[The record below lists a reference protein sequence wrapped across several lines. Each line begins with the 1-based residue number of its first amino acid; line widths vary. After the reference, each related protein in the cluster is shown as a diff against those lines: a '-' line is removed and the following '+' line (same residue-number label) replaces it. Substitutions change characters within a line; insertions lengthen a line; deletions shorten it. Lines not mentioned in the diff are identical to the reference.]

1 MDRRQAGRHAV
12 RPGPRRRRERI
23 AREIRCRGGLLG
35 QELRVRSSPSGKKA
49 RHPDRDSAS
58 AYGRPALS
66 ARPCCAPRGRGWG
79 TRRGARPSPRGRLL
93 PRQAASAAKASRGL
107 LVLVY
112 GSSLDPQAL
121 NRSVRGAWKEMA
133 LCSAGGTKTS
143 QGVLSPWLRLNR
155 WRLGSRSRSDAV
167 YDTAL
172 AILYFHV
179 FPGDHDVSS
188 AEFAPQDEHVTAS
201 VRPPLAAQASH
212 PAEFSIILCC
222 RRGRRGRVF
231 RAYRRHLSIVPPG
244 SSEVVCSTFA
254 AETHTATRLL
264 GAQAGERAGSRGRQ
278 GCALVGK
285 ALVGGGSGLCDA
297 VEADAQPGGDER
309 KIGQRHER
317 VARHVIA
324 ERGQQDE
331 G

>member
-1 MDRRQAGRHAV
+1 MEWMNRRQAGMQAV

-23 AREIRCRGGLLG
+23 AREIRCRDGLLEQG
-35 QELRVRSSPSGKKA
+35 ARVRFSPSGKKA
-49 RHPDRDSAS
+49 RPPDRDSAS
-58 AYGRPALS
+58 AYGRPAPG
-66 ARPCCAPRGRGWG
+66 ARPCCEPRGRGWG

-93 PRQAASAAKASRGL
+93 LRQAASAAKASRGL

-121 NRSVRGAWKEMA
+121 NHSVHGASKEMA
-133 LCSAGGTKTS
+133 LCSAGDTKTS

-172 AILYFHV
+172 AILYLDV
-179 FPGDHDVSS
+179 LPGDHDVSS

-212 PAEFSIILCC
+212 LAEFSVIRCC
-222 RRGRRGRVF
+222 PRARRGRVF

-244 SSEVVCSTFA
+244 SSEVNCSTFA
-254 AETHTATRLL
+254 TEIHTATRLL
-264 GAQAGERAGSRGRQ
+264 GMQAG
-278 GCALVGK
+278 
-285 ALVGGGSGLCDA
+285 GGMG
-297 VEADAQPGGDER
+297 V
-309 KIGQRHER
+309 
-317 VARHVIA
+317 A
-324 ERGQQDE
+324 ERRGALGQE
-331 G
+331 RR